1 MVPRNAKYIRRLR
14 SIAEE
19 MVLLTPWLQEI
30 WISVRFADDVRWER
44 WDIVSAPGEKIRLR
58 SPCAA
63 ETLHPQIY
71 GGSHLFYGCA
81 NAEKLQLFWR
91 DLWKTRKVTQNRYRT
106 RCCVDW
112 IVVGQMIKAAQPR
125 WWFCGKDLLRSLR
138 LSARSTKI
146 PDDQLPHFRRSG
158 SRFPLCTEFL
168 RLQDFPCYFWTCV
181 KEYILSGPMCR

>member
-44 WDIVSAPGEKIRLR
+44 WNIVSAPGEKICLR
-58 SPCAA
+58 SPHAA

-81 NAEKLQLFWR
+81 NAEKVQLFWR

-106 RCCVDW
+106 RCCVDCCSNDKGCSTTL
-112 IVVGQMIKAAQPR
+112 VVLWEGPFAQPEIV
-125 WWFCGKDLLRSLR
+125 CLID
-138 LSARSTKI
+138 
-146 PDDQLPHFRRSG
+146 
-158 SRFPLCTEFL
+158 
-168 RLQDFPCYFWTCV
+168 
-181 KEYILSGPMCR
+181 